1 MMIPMAE
8 EATAYL
14 SYTAGMMYRMAHHLG
29 RRLDEEEYRKVAV
42 NTAKAYN
49 YYFVKNGR
57 ITSNRMCK
65 YVRPCGLKLAKG
77 KARELLLKK
86 IVELNRT
93 RNYKIGTG
101 FLATPFVFELL
112 SEAGESN
119 DAFRML
125 MNPELG
131 WMQQVNLGATT
142 VWENWTPDA
151 SLNHYSKG
159 ACCQWIFDCQEKS
172 FCHRTSYGK

>member
-1 MMIPMAE
+1 M
-8 EATAYL
+8 L
-14 SYTAGMMYRMAHHLG
+14 FRS
-29 RRLDEEEYRKVAV
+29 
-42 NTAKAYN
+42 
-49 YYFVKNGR
+49 
-57 ITSNRMCK
+57 
-65 YVRPCGLKLAKG
+65 
-77 KARELLLKK
+77 
-86 IVELNRT
+86 

-159 ACCQWIFDCQEKS
+159 ACCQWIFDCLCGVKLNGRKNHFVIEPHTVDSLEYISFVYDSVYGTVKS
-172 FCHRTSYGK
+172 SWRHTERGQIFSMSIPPNCTADIVLPNGQRETVEIGRASCRERV